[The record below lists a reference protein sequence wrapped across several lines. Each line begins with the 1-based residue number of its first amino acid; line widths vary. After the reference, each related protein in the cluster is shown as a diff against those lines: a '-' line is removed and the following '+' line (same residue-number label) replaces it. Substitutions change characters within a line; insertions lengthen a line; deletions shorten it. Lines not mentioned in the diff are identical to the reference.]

1 MLWTCPPTISTMRIE
16 KIEPSKHKQER
27 VLVYLEGGELLRL
40 TGDALLRFGLQ
51 VGMDLSAQDVVEL
64 KEAERHYRVR
74 SRGANIASS
83 RMLSKKELTDRLARR
98 GATEEEAA
106 DTADWLEELGAL
118 DDAAYA
124 AAVARHY
131 SRMGYGKLRVRQEL
145 SRRGIDR
152 DLWDGALAEMP
163 DSAETM
169 VALLQS
175 RLRGRTPDAE
185 EGRKLAAMLTRRG
198 FTWQEIR
205 PVLSRFL
212 DGEDLPEE

>member
-1 MLWTCPPTISTMRIE
+1 MPWTCPLTISTMRIE

-27 VLVYLEGGELLRL
+27 VLVYLEGGDLLRL

-51 VGMDLSAQDVVEL
+51 VGMDLSPEDVVEL

-74 SRGANIASS
+74 SRGAGIVSS
-83 RMLSKKELTDRLARR
+83 RMVSRKELTDRLERR

-124 AAVARHY
+124 AAVVRHY
-131 SRMGYGKLRVRQEL
+131 SRMGYGTLRIRQEL
-145 SRRGIDR
+145 SRRGIHR
-152 DLWDGALAEMP
+152 DLWDDALAELP
-163 DSAETM
+163 DSAETI

-185 EGRKLAAMLTRRG
+185 EGRKLAAMLSRRG

>member
-1 MLWTCPPTISTMRIE
+1 M
-16 KIEPSKHKQER
+16 
-27 VLVYLEGGELLRL
+27 YLEGGNLLRL

-51 VGMDLSAQDVVEL
+51 VGMDLSAQDVVKL
-64 KEAERHYRVR
+64 KEAERYYRVR

>member
-1 MLWTCPPTISTMRIE
+1 M
-16 KIEPSKHKQER
+16 
-27 VLVYLEGGELLRL
+27 YLEGGDLLRL

-51 VGMDLSAQDVVEL
+51 VGMDLSDEDVVEL
-64 KEAERHYRVR
+64 KEAERYYRVR

-118 DDAAYA
+118 DDSAYA

-145 SRRGIDR
+145 ARRGIDR

>member
-1 MLWTCPPTISTMRIE
+1 M
-16 KIEPSKHKQER
+16 
-27 VLVYLEGGELLRL
+27 YLEGGDLLRL

-51 VGMDLSAQDVVEL
+51 VGMDLSDEDVVEL

-74 SRGANIASS
+74 SRGANIVSS
-83 RMLSKKELTDRLARR
+83 RMVSRKELTDRLERR

-118 DDAAYA
+118 DDGAYA
-124 AAVARHY
+124 AAVVRHY

-152 DLWDGALAEMP
+152 TLWDAALEELP
-163 DSAETM
+163 DSAETIET
-169 VALLQS
+169 LLQS
-175 RLRGRTPDAE
+175 RLRGHTPDRD
-185 EGRKLAAMLTRRG
+185 EGRKLAAMLQRRG

-212 DGEDLPEE
+212 DGEHLPEE

>member
-1 MLWTCPPTISTMRIE
+1 M
-16 KIEPSKHKQER
+16 
-27 VLVYLEGGELLRL
+27 YLEGGDLLRL

-51 VGMDLSAQDVVEL
+51 VGMDLSDEDVVEL

-74 SRGANIASS
+74 SRGANIVSS
-83 RMLSKKELTDRLARR
+83 RMVSRKELKDRLERR

-131 SRMGYGKLRVRQEL
+131 ARMGYGKLRVRQEL
-145 SRRGIDR
+145 QRRGIHR
-152 DLWDGALAEMP
+152 DLWDDALAELP
-163 DSAETM
+163 DSAETI

-185 EGRKLAAMLTRRG
+185 EGRKLAAMLSRRG

-212 DGEDLPEE
+212 GGDDLPEE